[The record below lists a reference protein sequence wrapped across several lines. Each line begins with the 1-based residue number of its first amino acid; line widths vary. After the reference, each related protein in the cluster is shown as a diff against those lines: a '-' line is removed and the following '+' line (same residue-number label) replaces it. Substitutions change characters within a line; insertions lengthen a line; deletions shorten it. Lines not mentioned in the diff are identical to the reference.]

1 MTTKDFL
8 IREIQ
13 PEDNAQLAK
22 VIQSVIVEMGAP
34 KTGTAYEDEA
44 TQHMFEAY
52 QKPNAVYFVV
62 EHNNKIVGGAGI
74 SPLANADVAIC
85 ELQKMYFLPIAR
97 GKGIGYRLLDTC
109 IEKAVSFGFT
119 TCYLETL
126 PYMKNAQ
133 KLYKK
138 FGFNYIDGPL
148 GNTGHTSCDV
158 WMTKK
163 LIR

>member
-13 PEDNAQLAK
+13 PKDNKQMAN

-34 KTGTAYEDEA
+34 KTGTAYEDKA
-44 TQHMFEAY
+44 TQQMFEAY

-62 EHNNKIVGGAGI
+62 EYKNEIVGGVGI
-74 SPLANADVAIC
+74 SHLANADTSIC
-85 ELQKMYFLPIAR
+85 ELQKMYLLPIAR
-97 GKGIGYRLLDTC
+97 GKGIGYMLIDISLQ
-109 IEKAVSFGFT
+109 KAASFGFKI
-119 TCYLETL
+119 CYLETL
-126 PYMKNAQ
+126 PYMKDAQ

-138 FGFNYIDGPL
+138 IGFNYINGPL
-148 GNTGHTSCDV
+148 GNTGHSSCDV

-163 LIR
+163 IVE

>member
-13 PEDNAQLAK
+13 PKDNKQLAK

-34 KTGTAYEDEA
+34 KTGTAYEDQA
-44 TQHMFEAY
+44 TQQMFEAY

-62 EHNNKIVGGAGI
+62 EHNNKVVGGAGI
-74 SPLANADVAIC
+74 SHLSNANVSIC
-85 ELQKMYFLPIAR
+85 ELQKMYCLPIAR
-97 GKGIGYRLLDTC
+97 GKGLGYQLIDICLQ
-109 IEKAVSFGFT
+109 KAASFGFT

-126 PYMKNAQ
+126 PYMKDAQ

-138 FGFNYIDGPL
+138 FGFDYIDGPI
-148 GNTGHTSCDV
+148 GNTGHSSCDV
-158 WMTKK
+158 WMTKEINK
-163 LIR
+163 